1 MLPLSLLVSFLHID
15 HSLITQSLTVSISR
29 ISSRASLCWCRW
41 KCHHDFASGQPGR
54 RRVRQSYHFLI
65 HIHILTCVCSP
76 YKCDVSADGGS
87 TFTAATVTQNV
98 PGVLSLSLARAEDFA
113 LVAQMPA

>member
-15 HSLITQSLTVSISR
+15 YIFITHSLIVFISR

-54 RRVRQSYHFLI
+54 RRVRQSYQYLL
-65 HIHILTCVCSP
+65 HIHILTRV
-76 YKCDVSADGGS
+76 
-87 TFTAATVTQNV
+87 
-98 PGVLSLSLARAEDFA
+98 
-113 LVAQMPA
+113 